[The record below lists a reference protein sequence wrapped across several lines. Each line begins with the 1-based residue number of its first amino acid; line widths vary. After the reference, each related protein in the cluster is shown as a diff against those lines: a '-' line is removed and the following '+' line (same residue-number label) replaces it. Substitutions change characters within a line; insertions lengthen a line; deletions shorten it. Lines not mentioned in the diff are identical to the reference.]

1 MRVRLLDIGLCGM
14 AGALQ
19 GLSIALP
26 VQVSHS
32 PSWWLQILGMLMF
45 LYVLQKT
52 PHALLAT
59 WIYGSSWMGASCWWL
74 YVSMHTYGG
83 LNSFVS
89 FSAVVALSAVLS
101 LYYVGC
107 IAIYRSVIKTK
118 INTNFQSQHAPVMF
132 AALWTMAEVARGTWW
147 SGFGWGGIGYAHIE
161 GPLSVWAPWVGVFG
175 TTAIASYLCA
185 ACAGFIGTARN
196 SPINIATLASIVLL
210 TIGLNTLNPEFTKSN
225 GVIDV
230 AVLQGNIPQDEKF
243 ADHTGVQKALTW
255 YPQTLKQQTKSLV
268 IAPETAIPLLPQQ
281 LPKGFLEQIKP
292 PKEAGEE
299 AQQLAILIGLPLG
312 DPHQGY
318 TNSVVALTSKAQTPW
333 QYDKHHLVPFG
344 EFTPPGMQ
352 WFTEMMSIPLGD
364 FKKGSVNTP
373 SFSWRQQEIAANIC
387 YEDLFTEELAKRF
400 DGTHPA
406 PTIWVNFS
414 NLAWFGNTVA
424 MDQHLHISRMR
435 ALEFERPFI
444 KSSNTGI
451 TAVVNHKGEVTHQLD
466 RLKPGVLLAEVEGRT
481 GTTPYAYW
489 SARWGV
495 LPIWLLCG
503 LWVVWC
509 AYKGRK
515 LRK

>member
-1 MRVRLLDIGLCGM
+1 MRFVEISLCGL
-14 AGALQ
+14 AGALH

-26 VQVSHS
+26 VHVSHL
-32 PSWWLQILGMLMF
+32 PSWWLQMLSMLMF
-45 LYVLQKT
+45 LYVVQKT
-52 PHALLAT
+52 PNALLAT
-59 WIYGSSWMGASCWWL
+59 LMYGSSWMGASCWWL

-83 LNSFVS
+83 LNGFVS
-89 FSAVVALSAVLS
+89 FIAVTTLSTVLS

-107 IAIYRSVIKTK
+107 MLVYRSLIKRDT
-118 INTNFQSQHAPVMF
+118 NTNYQTQHAPVLF
-132 AALWTMAEVARGTWW
+132 AALWTMAEVARGTWM
-147 SGFGWGGIGYAHIE
+147 SGFGWGGVGYAHIE
-161 GPLSVWAPWVGVFG
+161 GPLSVWAPWVGVYG

-185 ACAGFIGTARN
+185 ACAGFIGAART
-196 SPINIATLASIVLL
+196 SLKDIGTLASIVLL
-210 TIGLNTLNPEFTKSN
+210 TIGLSALNPEFTQSN
-225 GVIDV
+225 GFIDV
-230 AVLQGNIPQDEKF
+230 ALLQGNIPQDEKF
-243 ADHTGVQKALTW
+243 ADRTGVQKALAW
-255 YPQTLKQQTKSLV
+255 YPQKLKQQTSTLV

-281 LPKGFLEQIKP
+281 LPKGFLEKLKP
-292 PKEAGEE
+292 
-299 AQQLAILIGLPLG
+299 AQEDAEQAHQQAVLIGLPLG
-312 DPHQGY
+312 DLKHGY
-318 TNSVVALTSKAQTPW
+318 TNSVVALNSKAQTPW
-333 QYDKHHLVPFG
+333 QYDKYHLVPFG
-344 EFTPPGMQ
+344 EFTPQGMR
-352 WFTEMMSIPLGD
+352 WFTDMMSIPLGD

-373 SFSWRQQEIAANIC
+373 SFSWQQQEIAANIC

-414 NLAWFGNTVA
+414 NLAWFGDTVA

-435 ALEFERPFI
+435 ALEFERPFV

-495 LPIWLLCG
+495 WPIWLLCG
-503 LWVVWC
+503 LWVVRC
-509 AYKGRK
+509 AYKSRR

>member
-1 MRVRLLDIGLCGM
+1 MDFGLCGL

-19 GLSIALP
+19 GLSMALP
-26 VQVSHS
+26 VQVGHS
-32 PSWWLQILGMLMF
+32 PSWWLQMLGMLMF

-52 PHALLAT
+52 PHAFLAT
-59 WIYGSSWMGASCWWL
+59 LIYGSSWMGASCWWL

-83 LNSFVS
+83 LNGFVS
-89 FSAVVALSAVLS
+89 FSAVAALSTLLS

-107 IAIYRSVIKTK
+107 IAIYQTVIKSETS
-118 INTNFQSQHAPVMF
+118 TNFQRKNAPGLL
-132 AALWTMAEVARGTWW
+132 AALWTLAEVARGTWL

-161 GPLSVWAPWVGVFG
+161 GPLSVWAPWLGVYG

-185 ACAGFIGTARN
+185 ACAGFIGAART
-196 SPINIATLASIVLL
+196 SHKHIRTLAAVVLL
-210 TIGLNTLNPEFTKSN
+210 TLGLNVFKPEFTQSN
-225 GVIDV
+225 GFIDV
-230 AVLQGNIPQDEKF
+230 ALLQGNIPQDEKF
-243 ADHTGVQKALTW
+243 ADQTGVQKALTW
-255 YPQTLKQQTKSLV
+255 YPLTLKQQTSSLV

-281 LPKGFLEQIKP
+281 LPKGYLEQLKP
-292 PKEAGEE
+292 TQEGADQATQK
-299 AQQLAILIGLPLG
+299 AILIGLPLG
-312 DPHQGY
+312 GHQQGY
-318 TNSVVALTSKAQTPW
+318 TNSVVALNSKAQTLW

-344 EFTPPGMQ
+344 EFTPQGMR

-364 FKKGSVNTP
+364 FKKGLVNTP
-373 SFSWRQQEIAANIC
+373 SFSWRQQEVAANIC
-387 YEDLFTEELAKRF
+387 YEDLFTEELAQRF

-414 NLAWFGNTVA
+414 NLAWFGDTVA

-435 ALEFERPFI
+435 ALEFERPFV

-451 TAVVNHKGEVTHQLD
+451 TAVVNHKGEVTHQLE

-495 LPIWLLCG
+495 LPIWLLSG

-509 AYKGRK
+509 AYTSRR